1 MYFKLGLIWPI
12 ICVIFL
18 SNCLSVSA
26 TNTQTY
32 IVHVQN
38 DLKPEEFSS
47 VGEWYT
53 TSLIKQAKPT
63 DFLYVYKSV
72 FHGFSARLTPQQVQ
86 KLEQSPEVLGI
97 FPDTVYQLHTTR
109 SPLFLGLTTT
119 TGAPNILLQASDYGS
134 NVIIGMFD
142 SGIWPERPSFSDEG
156 LGPIPSRWRGVC
168 EEGERFPVNLCNKKL
183 IGARYFTFGYF
194 ASLPMFNNT
203 IKSARDLDSHGTHTS
218 SIAAGRSIK
227 NASFLSFAKGDAAGM
242 APNARIAV
250 YKVCWPHGCYSSDVL
265 AGFDKAVEDGVDVI
279 SMSFGSDSGPGDQY
293 AVTIGAFSAMERG
306 IVVSASAGN
315 SGPGPES
322 VQNVAP
328 WIITIGAST
337 IDRSFPSDLVFDD
350 GTVVAGSSLYDGN
363 VSVTKL
369 PVIHA
374 RDATKSVSNCFVDS
388 LIEDLVRGK
397 IVVCSGGGNSVGE
410 KEMEVKRAGGAGIV
424 VLGGS
429 PDYAF
434 LTPGLF
440 VTNTQ
445 AQEALLRYMYE
456 NSSRILR
463 GTMVFRGTQIGVKPA
478 PMVADFSSRGPSSV
492 SMYVMKPD
500 VIAPGVEILGAWPDE
515 ISPTKLPLDPRRT
528 EFSIVSGTSM
538 ACPHVS
544 GIAVLLKGAHP
555 NWSPAMIKSAL
566 MTTAYGLDQDG
577 HPLVDNLS
585 YKATDPLSTGAGHVD
600 PERANDPGL
609 VYDIAVDDYLDFVCA
624 SNLSSIQITSITRR
638 PVNCSRAQN
647 LKPWDLNYPAVSV
660 VFGAPGSSRTE
671 VFVRRTV
678 THVSD
683 GPAAYT
689 ATIRDPEAV
698 TITVD
703 PPKLVFSKI
712 YERQSYVLRILASEA
727 VPVGVIR
734 TEFGQVTWTDGKHQ
748 VTSPIL
754 LNW

>member
-1 MYFKLGLIWPI
+1 MSEKL
-12 ICVIFL
+12 
-18 SNCLSVSA
+18 SA

-119 TGAPNILLQASDYGS
+119 T
-134 NVIIGMFD
+134 
-142 SGIWPERPSFSDEG
+142 
-156 LGPIPSRWRGVC
+156 
-168 EEGERFPVNLCNKKL
+168 
-183 IGARYFTFGYF
+183 
-194 ASLPMFNNT
+194 
-203 IKSARDLDSHGTHTS
+203 
-218 SIAAGRSIK
+218 
-227 NASFLSFAKGDAAGM
+227 
-242 APNARIAV
+242 
-250 YKVCWPHGCYSSDVL
+250 
-265 AGFDKAVEDGVDVI
+265 
-279 SMSFGSDSGPGDQY
+279 
-293 AVTIGAFSAMERG
+293 
-306 IVVSASAGN
+306 
-315 SGPGPES
+315 
-322 VQNVAP
+322 
-328 WIITIGAST
+328 
-337 IDRSFPSDLVFDD
+337 
-350 GTVVAGSSLYDGN
+350 VAGSSLYDGN

-463 GTMVFRGTQIGVKPA
+463 GTMVFRGTQIG
-478 PMVADFSSRGPSSV
+478 
-492 SMYVMKPD
+492 
-500 VIAPGVEILGAWPDE
+500 
-515 ISPTKLPLDPRRT
+515 
-528 EFSIVSGTSM
+528 
-538 ACPHVS
+538 
-544 GIAVLLKGAHP
+544 
-555 NWSPAMIKSAL
+555 
-566 MTTAYGLDQDG
+566 
-577 HPLVDNLS
+577 
-585 YKATDPLSTGAGHVD
+585 
-600 PERANDPGL
+600 
-609 VYDIAVDDYLDFVCA
+609 
-624 SNLSSIQITSITRR
+624 
-638 PVNCSRAQN
+638 
-647 LKPWDLNYPAVSV
+647 
-660 VFGAPGSSRTE
+660 SSRTE